1 MADSSALPAPSELE
15 KYEQVLP
22 GSAERIVA
30 LAERRSDRDLWVQ
43 KLLARE
49 ERFTRL
55 LSYGSLLIAASGA
68 CVGFAAFFLKA
79 FEH

>member
-1 MADSSALPAPSELE
+1 MSDSSALPAPGDLE
-15 KYEQVLP
+15 KYERVLP

-30 LAERRSDRDLWVQ
+30 LVEQKSERDLWVQ

-49 ERFTRL
+49 ERLTRL
-55 LSYGSLLIAASGA
+55 LSYGSLLIGVSGA
-68 CVGFAAFFLKA
+68 CVGFAAFFAKV